1 MEKCQISI
9 HMYEKHASLHSE
21 NIKILS
27 KWLVP
32 ITNQCPSKTDID
44 SSFGMLMI
52 AQVIF
57 GRQKSLIK

>member
-1 MEKCQISI
+1 
-9 HMYEKHASLHSE
+9 MYEKHASLHSE

-32 ITNQCPSKTDID
+32 ITDQCPSKTDID